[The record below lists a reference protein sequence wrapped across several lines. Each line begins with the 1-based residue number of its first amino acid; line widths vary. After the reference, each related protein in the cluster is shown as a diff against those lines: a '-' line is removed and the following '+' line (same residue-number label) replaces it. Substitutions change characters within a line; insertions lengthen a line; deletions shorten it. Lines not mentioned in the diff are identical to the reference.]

1 MMDLSPLQDFIKD
14 SPLAVLGPFLTPE
27 YLAQIRYGDMQRW
40 QQLLAQLPNFPAS
53 EIGLGETITV
63 GKAGDITPAQQSHLE
78 QALRAFIPWRKGPF
92 EVFGIHIDT
101 EWQSQLKWQRVAG
114 AIEPLAGRTILDVGS
129 GNGYYGFRML
139 EAGAKLVI
147 GIDPHIAYVAQFYA
161 LKRFTPKL
169 PLFILPV
176 TLEQLPAPMP
186 HFDSVFSMGVL
197 YHRRAP
203 IEHLLQLRDCLRSG
217 GELVLETL
225 YVDGDEGVS
234 LTPKD
239 RYARMS
245 NVWFV
250 PSINTLVRWLARC
263 RFTDI
268 RVIDESVTTAQEQRK
283 TEWMPFESLADALN
297 PSNPDL
303 TIENYP
309 APKRVVVI
317 ARAA

>member
-27 YLAQIRYGDMQRW
+27 YLAQIRHGDMQRW
-40 QQLLAQLPNFPAS
+40 QQLLARLPDLQAS
-53 EIGLGETITV
+53 TTTLGETITI
-63 GKAGDITPAQQSHLE
+63 GKAGDIAPAQKLQLE
-78 QALRAFIPWRKGPF
+78 QNLRCFIPWRKGPF
-92 EVFGIHIDT
+92 ELFGIHIDT
-101 EWQSQLKWQRVAG
+101 EWQSHWKWQRVVD
-114 AIEPLAGRTILDVGS
+114 AIAPLAGRTVLDVGS

-139 EAGAKLVI
+139 EAGAHLVI
-147 GIDPHIAYVAQFYA
+147 GIDPHIAYVAQFHAIKHYA
-161 LKRFTPKL
+161 PKL

-176 TLEQLPAPMP
+176 TLEQLPLPIP
-186 HFDSVFSMGVL
+186 HFDTVFSMGVL

-225 YVDGDEGVS
+225 YVDGEEGVS

-250 PSINTLVRWLARC
+250 PSVKTLVRWLSRC

-268 RVIDESVTTAQEQRK
+268 QVIDESVTTVHEQRK
-283 TEWMPFESLADALN
+283 TEWMPYQSLSDALN

-309 APKRVVVI
+309 APKRVVII